1 MKKTRQTFRK
11 QMFRLA
17 AAVTILVLFVPCL
30 SPAADFPSRAVRI
43 VVPYAPGGG
52 ADTICRLVA
61 NQLTVALKQPVVIEN
76 RPGGGTTIGASVV
89 AQAPPDGHSLFINAS
104 SFLINTHL
112 MAKLPY
118 DPNKDFAPL
127 TLAASNP
134 HVLVVSNSLGARTMR
149 DFLSIVK
156 AKGKTLTY
164 GSFGNG
170 SSGHLAFELLKK
182 TYGFEMEHVPY
193 KGTPQAMLDVV
204 AGRIQ
209 AMLTDMPAAVAQAK
223 AGKMVVLAIAA
234 EKRSPTMPD
243 VPTLQEATGTR
254 FLSRSWWGF
263 LVHSGTPPEIQKVLT
278 AELVRALQSPEVKAK
293 LSDIGIDAIGST
305 TEEFVAFMKT
315 ESDRF
320 ADAIKLSGM
329 KAQ

>member
-1 MKKTRQTFRK
+1 M
-11 QMFRLA
+11 
-17 AAVTILVLFVPCL
+17 LFAPCL
-30 SPAADFPSRAVRI
+30 SLAADFPSRSVRI
-43 VVPYAPGGG
+43 VVPQLPGGG

-61 NQLTVALKQPVVIEN
+61 NELTVALKQPVVVEN

-89 AQAPPDGHSLFINAS
+89 AQAPPDGHTLFINAS

-112 MAKLPY
+112 LLKLPY
-118 DPNKDFAPL
+118 DPHKDFAPL

-134 HVLVVSNSLGARTMR
+134 HVLVISNSLGVRTMR
-149 DFLSIVK
+149 DFLTIAK
-156 AKGKTLTY
+156 AKGKTLSY
-164 GSFGNG
+164 ASFGNG

-182 TYGFEMEHVPY
+182 TYGFEMAHVPY
-193 KGTPQAMLDVV
+193 KGTPQAMLDVI
-204 AGRIQ
+204 AGRVQ
-209 AMLTDMPAAVAQAK
+209 AMLTDMPAAIPQAK

-234 EKRSPTMPD
+234 DKRSPTMPE

-263 LVHSGTPPEIQKVLT
+263 LVHSGTPPEIQKVLYT
-278 AELVRALQSPEVKAK
+278 ELVKALHSPEVKDK
-293 LSDIGIDAIGST
+293 LHDIGIDAIGST